1 MSALE
6 VDQSGEVGH
15 VRHASHQTLLDFI
28 DHLKEY
34 GILRFSYPMPDQER
48 RSGWML
54 FLYVRIPQNIID
66 AFEG

>member
-15 VRHASHQTLLDFI
+15 VRHSSRQTLLDFI
-28 DHLKEY
+28 EHMKKND
-34 GILRFSYPMPDQER
+34 ILRFSYPMPDQER
-48 RSGWML
+48 GSGWML
-54 FLYVRIPQNIID
+54 FLYVRIPHSIID